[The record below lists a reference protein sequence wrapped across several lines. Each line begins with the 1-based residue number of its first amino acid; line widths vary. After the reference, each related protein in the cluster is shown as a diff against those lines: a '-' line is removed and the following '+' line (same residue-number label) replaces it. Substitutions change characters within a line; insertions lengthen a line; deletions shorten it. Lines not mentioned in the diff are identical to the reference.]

1 MVKLLSAKKGLDEIW
16 IISRNEEKL
25 KKIQKRYG
33 EKIVVYPMDLSSLE
47 NIKTFGENPS
57 LKNCNIRYLINNAG
71 FAKFCSYDDISIDE
85 SINMIDLNISGVVA
99 MGLVCIPHMKKGSH
113 ILNIASQASFQPLP
127 YQNIYSSTKAFVRN
141 YTRALNVELREKEGE
156 MLTPTINLNQLYE
169 AYKAQ
174 PGVTMETVCRKIADI
189 VIEAPIQV
197 DLKAIFNYEDVKDKL
212 FIRVSSA
219 EANKEVLE
227 NAPHQLKEDL
237 AITYHVAVGKDHD
250 GLSSMFIKNDLLEQY
265 GISVEQLHEDAMKSS
280 PRVMAPEVSSIGALI
295 DEMYQKNI
303 LMLTPDEREML
314 QETLQESS
322 EMPTFFVVTNTERI
336 DGAGVIFYPE
346 FMDNMGELL
355 GNDFFILPSSIHEML
370 VLPDDGQV
378 DAEMLRDMVKEVNAT
393 QVAPAERLTNDV
405 YHFDTKDHV
414 FEKADRFTERQKE
427 KEAQVAKTEKVE
439 KEQPDQ
445 KPKTKKHDME
455 L

>member
-1 MVKLLSAKKGLDEIW
+1 MNFNEFVNEVKD
-16 IISRNEEKL
+16 
-25 KKIQKRYG
+25 
-33 EKIVVYPMDLSSLE
+33 
-47 NIKTFGENPS
+47 NIKLFLPKDYENAEVS
-57 LKNCNIRYLINNAG
+57 TMECHK
-71 FAKFCSYDDISIDE
+71 
-85 SINMIDLNISGVVA
+85 LNRA
-99 MGLVCIPHMKKGSH
+99 YTGLM
-113 ILNIASQASFQPLP
+113 
-127 YQNIYSSTKAFVRN
+127 VR
-141 YTRALNVELREKEGE
+141 KEGE

-169 AYKAQ
+169 AYKTQ
-174 PGVTMETVCRKIADI
+174 PSVTMETVCRKIADI
-189 VIEAPIQV
+189 VLEAPIQV
-197 DLKAIFNYEDVKDKL
+197 DLKAILNYENVKDKL

-219 EANKEVLE
+219 ETNKEVLE
-227 NAPHQLKEDL
+227 IVPHQLKEDL
-237 AITYHVAVGKDHD
+237 AITYHVAVGKDQD
-250 GLSSMFIKNDLLEQY
+250 GLSSMLITNEMMKEYGVTQEQ
-265 GISVEQLHEDAMKSS
+265 IHEDAMKSS
-280 PRVMAPEVSSIGALI
+280 PRVMVPEVSSIGVLI
-295 DEMYQKNI
+295 DEIYQKNI

-314 QETLQESS
+314 LETLQESS

-355 GNDFFILPSSIHEML
+355 GNNFFILPSSIHQML
-370 VLPDDGQV
+370 ILPDDGQV

-427 KEAQVAKTEKVE
+427 KEAQVAKTEKVG

>member
-1 MVKLLSAKKGLDEIW
+1 MMPVRRTQSWLPSIFNDFFDNDWMVKANATAPAINVFETEKEYKVELAAPGMTKEDFNVRIDEDNNLVISMEKKTE
-16 IISRNEEKL
+16 NKEEK
-25 KKIQKRYG
+25 KEGRYLRREFSYSKFQQTMILPDNVDK
-33 EKIVVYPMDLSSLE
+33 EKISAAVENGVLSVQLP
-47 NIKTFGENPS
+47 K
-57 LKNCNIRYLINNAG
+57 
-71 FAKFCSYDDISIDE
+71 ISE
-85 SINMIDLNISGVVA
+85 
-99 MGLVCIPHMKKGSH
+99 
-113 ILNIASQASFQPLP
+113 
-127 YQNIYSSTKAFVRN
+127 
-141 YTRALNVELREKEGE
+141 
-156 MLTPTINLNQLYE
+156 
-169 AYKAQ
+169 
-174 PGVTMETVCRKIADI
+174 
-189 VIEAPIQV
+189 
-197 DLKAIFNYEDVKDKL
+197 EDVKDKL

-237 AITYHVAVGKDHD
+237 AITYHVAVGKDQD

-265 GISVEQLHEDAMKSS
+265 GISAEQLHEDAMKSS
-280 PRVMAPEVSSIGALI
+280 PRVMVPEVSSIGALI

-355 GNDFFILPSSIHEML
+355 GNDFFILPSSIHQML
-370 VLPDDGQV
+370 VFPDDGQV

-427 KEAQVAKTEKVE
+427 KEAQAAKTEKAG
-439 KEQPDQ
+439 KEQPDK
-445 KPKTKKHDME
+445 KPKAKKHDME

>member
-1 MVKLLSAKKGLDEIW
+1 MNFNEFVNEVKG
-16 IISRNEEKL
+16 
-25 KKIQKRYG
+25 
-33 EKIVVYPMDLSSLE
+33 
-47 NIKTFGENPS
+47 NIKLFLPKDYENAEVS
-57 LKNCNIRYLINNAG
+57 TMECHK
-71 FAKFCSYDDISIDE
+71 
-85 SINMIDLNISGVVA
+85 LNRA
-99 MGLVCIPHMKKGSH
+99 YTGLM
-113 ILNIASQASFQPLP
+113 
-127 YQNIYSSTKAFVRN
+127 VR
-141 YTRALNVELREKEGE
+141 KEGE
-156 MLTPTINLNQLYE
+156 LLTPTINLNQLYE

-189 VIEAPIQV
+189 VLEAPIQV
-197 DLKAIFNYEDVKDKL
+197 DLKAILNYENVKDKL

-227 NAPHQLKEDL
+227 IVPHQLKEDL
-237 AITYHVAVGKDHD
+237 AITYHVAVGKDQD
-250 GLSSMFIKNDLLEQY
+250 GLSSMLITNEMMKEYGVTQEQ
-265 GISVEQLHEDAMKSS
+265 IHEDAMKSS
-280 PRVMAPEVSSIGALI
+280 PRVMVPEVSSIGVLI
-295 DEMYQKNI
+295 DEIYQKNI

-314 QETLQESS
+314 LETLQESS
-322 EMPTFFVVTNTERI
+322 EMPTFFVVTNTERVN
-336 DGAGVIFYPE
+336 GAGVIFYPE

-355 GNDFFILPSSIHEML
+355 GNNFFILPSSIHQML
-370 VLPDDGQV
+370 ILPDDGQV

-427 KEAQVAKTEKVE
+427 KEAQAAKTKKVG

>member
-1 MVKLLSAKKGLDEIW
+1 MNFNEFVNEVKD
-16 IISRNEEKL
+16 
-25 KKIQKRYG
+25 
-33 EKIVVYPMDLSSLE
+33 
-47 NIKTFGENPS
+47 NIKLFLPKDYENAEVS
-57 LKNCNIRYLINNAG
+57 TMECHK
-71 FAKFCSYDDISIDE
+71 
-85 SINMIDLNISGVVA
+85 LNRA
-99 MGLVCIPHMKKGSH
+99 YTGLM
-113 ILNIASQASFQPLP
+113 
-127 YQNIYSSTKAFVRN
+127 VR
-141 YTRALNVELREKEGE
+141 KEGE

-174 PGVTMETVCRKIADI
+174 PGVTMETVCRKIADM
-189 VIEAPIQV
+189 VSVAPIQV
-197 DLKAIFNYEDVKDKL
+197 DLKSILNYEDVKDKL

-227 NAPHQLKEDL
+227 NAPYQLREDL
-237 AITYHVAVGKDHD
+237 AITYHVAVGKDQD

-265 GISVEQLHEDAMKSS
+265 GITAEQLHEDAMKK
-280 PRVMAPEVSSIGALI
+280 
-295 DEMYQKNI
+295 KNI

-322 EMPTFFVVTNTERI
+322 EMPTFFVVTNTDRI

-355 GNDFFILPSSIHEML
+355 GNDFFILPSSIHQML
-370 VLPDDGQV
+370 ILPDDGQV

-427 KEAQVAKTEKVE
+427 KEAQAAKTEKVG

>member
-1 MVKLLSAKKGLDEIW
+1 MNFNEFVNEVKD
-16 IISRNEEKL
+16 
-25 KKIQKRYG
+25 
-33 EKIVVYPMDLSSLE
+33 
-47 NIKTFGENPS
+47 NIKLFLPKDYENAEVS
-57 LKNCNIRYLINNAG
+57 TMECHK
-71 FAKFCSYDDISIDE
+71 
-85 SINMIDLNISGVVA
+85 LNRA
-99 MGLVCIPHMKKGSH
+99 YTGLM
-113 ILNIASQASFQPLP
+113 
-127 YQNIYSSTKAFVRN
+127 VR
-141 YTRALNVELREKEGE
+141 KEGE

-169 AYKAQ
+169 AYKTQ
-174 PGVTMETVCRKIADI
+174 PSVTMETVCRKIADI
-189 VIEAPIQV
+189 VLEAPIQV
-197 DLKAIFNYEDVKDKL
+197 DLKAILNYEDVKDKL

-227 NAPHQLKEDL
+227 IVPRQLKEDL
-237 AITYHVAVGKDHD
+237 AITYHVAVGKDQD
-250 GLSSMFIKNDLLEQY
+250 GLSSMLITNEMMKEYGVTQEQ
-265 GISVEQLHEDAMKSS
+265 IHEDAMKSS
-280 PRVMAPEVSSIGALI
+280 PRVMVPEVSSIGVLI
-295 DEMYQKNI
+295 DEIYQKNI

-314 QETLQESS
+314 LETMQESS
-322 EMPTFFVVTNTERI
+322 EMPTFFVVTNTERVN
-336 DGAGVIFYPE
+336 GAGVIFYPE

-355 GNDFFILPSSIHEML
+355 GNDFFILPSSIHQML
-370 VLPDDGQV
+370 ILPDDGQV

-427 KEAQVAKTEKVE
+427 KEAQAAKTEKVG

>member
-1 MVKLLSAKKGLDEIW
+1 MNFNEFVNEVKD
-16 IISRNEEKL
+16 
-25 KKIQKRYG
+25 
-33 EKIVVYPMDLSSLE
+33 
-47 NIKTFGENPS
+47 NIKLFLPKDYENAEVS
-57 LKNCNIRYLINNAG
+57 TMECQK
-71 FAKFCSYDDISIDE
+71 
-85 SINMIDLNISGVVA
+85 LNRA
-99 MGLVCIPHMKKGSH
+99 YTGLM
-113 ILNIASQASFQPLP
+113 
-127 YQNIYSSTKAFVRN
+127 VR
-141 YTRALNVELREKEGE
+141 KEGE

-197 DLKAIFNYEDVKDKL
+197 DLKSILNYEDVKDKL

-237 AITYHVAVGKDHD
+237 AITYHVAVGKDQE

-265 GISVEQLHEDAMKSS
+265 GISAEQLHEDAMKSS
-280 PRVMAPEVSSIGALI
+280 PHVMIPEVSSI
-295 DEMYQKNI
+295 
-303 LMLTPDEREML
+303 
-314 QETLQESS
+314 
-322 EMPTFFVVTNTERI
+322 
-336 DGAGVIFYPE
+336 
-346 FMDNMGELL
+346 GELL
-355 GNDFFILPSSIHEML
+355 GNDFFILPSSIHQML

-427 KEAQVAKTEKVE
+427 KEAQAAKTEKAG
-439 KEQPDQ
+439 KEQPDR
-445 KPKTKKHDME
+445 KPKAKKHDME

>member
-1 MVKLLSAKKGLDEIW
+1 MNFNEFVNEVKG
-16 IISRNEEKL
+16 
-25 KKIQKRYG
+25 
-33 EKIVVYPMDLSSLE
+33 
-47 NIKTFGENPS
+47 NIKLFLPKDYENAEVS
-57 LKNCNIRYLINNAG
+57 TMECHK
-71 FAKFCSYDDISIDE
+71 
-85 SINMIDLNISGVVA
+85 LNRA
-99 MGLVCIPHMKKGSH
+99 YTGLM
-113 ILNIASQASFQPLP
+113 
-127 YQNIYSSTKAFVRN
+127 VR
-141 YTRALNVELREKEGE
+141 KEGE

-174 PGVTMETVCRKIADI
+174 PSVTMETVCRKIADI
-189 VIEAPIQV
+189 VLEAPIQV
-197 DLKAIFNYEDVKDKL
+197 DLKAILNYENVKDKL

-227 NAPHQLKEDL
+227 IVPHQLKDL
-237 AITYHVAVGKDHD
+237 AITYHVAVGKDQD
-250 GLSSMFIKNDLLEQY
+250 GLSSMLITNEMMKEYGVTQEQ
-265 GISVEQLHEDAMKSS
+265 IHEDAMKSS
-280 PRVMAPEVSSIGALI
+280 PRVMVPEVSSIGVLI
-295 DEMYQKNI
+295 DEIYQKNI

-314 QETLQESS
+314 LETLQESS
-322 EMPTFFVVTNTERI
+322 EMPTFFVVTNTERVN
-336 DGAGVIFYPE
+336 GAGVIFYPE

-355 GNDFFILPSSIHEML
+355 GNNFFILPSSIHQML
-370 VLPDDGQV
+370 ILPDDGQV

-427 KEAQVAKTEKVE
+427 KEAQAAKTEKVG
-439 KEQPDQ
+439 KEQADQ